1 MWCILTT
8 ASTKLYKCRKNVD
21 KERSRLFRPPY
32 KLNYE
37 SPKPT
42 LIPQKLGHYGLRTVQ
57 VQLQGYLLAY
67 YQLGGGSGPS
77 QFPPGSP
84 HFWSVGSEKN
94 DWLFKPQGSAR
105 YPLSKVK
112 NEQNKII
119 CIYYISNSKIKAQVL
134 LNIQIS

>member
-1 MWCILTT
+1 MISPANFNVWCILTT

-94 DWLFKPQGSAR
+94 DWLFKDQQGIH
-105 YPLSKVK
+105 YPK
-112 NEQNKII
+112 
-119 CIYYISNSKIKAQVL
+119 
-134 LNIQIS
+134 